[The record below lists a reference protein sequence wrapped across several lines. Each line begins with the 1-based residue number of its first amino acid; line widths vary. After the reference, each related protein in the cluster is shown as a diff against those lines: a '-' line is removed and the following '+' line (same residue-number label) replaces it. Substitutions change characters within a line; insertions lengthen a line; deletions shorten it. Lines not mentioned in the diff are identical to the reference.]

1 MPLPVAAAASGSNP
15 VMLGDCPRSTAP
27 QKRQGKQAT
36 SPTWP
41 GARTCCWCFGPHS
54 IGAKGRGGK
63 KRALWLG
70 VVRLMTVPER
80 QRLNEKQEESSQRA
94 PPRLVYGSM
103 PPAPLSTHIPAHSY
117 SPPEYFLAGSE
128 PAAKRT
134 HENALESEAVIC
146 FISSPETL
154 WQGSSV
160 G

>member
-1 MPLPVAAAASGSNP
+1 MVFWALFGRCE
-15 VMLGDCPRSTAP
+15 GP
-27 QKRQGKQAT
+27 QR
-36 SPTWP
+36 
-41 GARTCCWCFGPHS
+41 
-54 IGAKGRGGK
+54 K
-63 KRALWLG
+63 KRAPWLG

-80 QRLNEKQEESSQRA
+80 QRLSKKQEESSQGA

-103 PPAPLSTHIPAHSY
+103 PPAPLSTHNPAHSY

-128 PAAKRT
+128 PAAKRS
-134 HENALESEAVIC
+134 HENALESEAVFC